1 MLPHE
6 YEPGNRNASLSSAP
20 LSDNNDS
27 GILFGAYRPSNRQE
41 ILASIPSKSVVDK
54 MVAGY
59 FLDRPIVHSM
69 CTRVYMSA
77 KAKSSSCL
85 AWSNVPN

>member
-1 MLPHE
+1 MLSHE
-6 YEPGNRNASLSSAP
+6 HEPGNRNASISSASQ
-20 LSDNNDS
+20 SDNNES

-59 FLDRPIVHSM
+59 FLDRPIVPSR
-69 CTRVYMSA
+69 CTR
-77 KAKSSSCL
+77 L
-85 AWSNVPN
+85 